1 MDNSR
6 AIPRKG
12 SAEAP
17 KYRVTPKDFELERLT
32 TAVPVAPAKVTL
44 KAASVKPK
52 TAVLTPMGL
61 LAMTL
66 ALGLVVFALITHIL
80 LGQVT
85 AVSMQLRTDL
95 TQAKAEQSRLQ
106 LNHELAFSLTELEQE
121 AAARYGMK
129 KADARHITYLTRS
142 GTERVI
148 TLQTETNA
156 NDGILGAITDLLN
169 RLKAVVS

>member
-6 AIPRKG
+6 AIPRQG
-12 SAEAP
+12 GTVTAP
-17 KYRVTPKDFELERLT
+17 KVRVSPKDFERERLT
-32 TAVPVAPAKVTL
+32 TAVPVAPVPVKLKTVSAK
-44 KAASVKPK
+44 PR

-61 LAMTL
+61 LAMAV
-66 ALGLVVFALITHIL
+66 ALGIVVFALITHIQ

-85 AVSMQLRTDL
+85 AGSLQLRKDL
-95 TQAKAEQSRLQ
+95 SQAKAEQSRLQ

-142 GTERVI
+142 GTENII
-148 TLQTETNA
+148 TLKTEPNA
-156 NDGILGAITDLLN
+156 SDGILGAITDLLN
-169 RLKAVVS
+169 TVSGK